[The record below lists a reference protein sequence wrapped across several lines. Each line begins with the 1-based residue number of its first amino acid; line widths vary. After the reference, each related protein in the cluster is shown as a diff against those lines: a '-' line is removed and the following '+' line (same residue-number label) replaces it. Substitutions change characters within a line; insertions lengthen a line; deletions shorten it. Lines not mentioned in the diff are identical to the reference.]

1 MKKIPTLFKRDRD
14 THLVTRELNVE
25 LSSDALPTK
34 KWDGSCVLFDEG
46 GWFRR
51 REIKPGKSI
60 PTGFVEVDFDEVTG
74 KRQGWM
80 PLIDDPADKW
90 FWEAITNTPFDDVD
104 MGTFEVVGPHFQ
116 GNPHGLE
123 VDVLVRHGADPLL
136 HWADLFGEWS
146 TDFDT
151 LYSLVVV
158 DTDIEGVVWWFNGQ
172 PVAKLKR
179 RGFGL
184 QWPEGK

>member
-123 VDVLVRHGADPLL
+123 VDVLVCHGADPSKESSAGFCVRRSPRSRSVLL
-136 HWADLFGEWS
+136 MSVGWLSRTVCVLRFLFLICRSGIVM
-146 TDFDT
+146 TGC
-151 LYSLVVV
+151 L
-158 DTDIEGVVWWFNGQ
+158 
-172 PVAKLKR
+172 
-179 RGFGL
+179 
-184 QWPEGK
+184 

>member
-1 MKKIPTLFKRDRD
+1 MGYLEKDCVVKKIPTLFKRDRD
-14 THLVTRELNVE
+14 THLVTREFNVE

-60 PTGFVEVDFDEVTG
+60 PAGFVEVDFDEMTG
-74 KRQGWM
+74 KRQ
-80 PLIDDPADKW
+80 W
-90 FWEAITNTPFDDVD
+90 FWEAITNFSFDD
-104 MGTFEVVGPHFQ
+104 MGMATFEAVGPHFQ
-116 GNPHGLE
+116 SNPHKLE
-123 VDVLVRHGADPLL
+123 VDMLIHHGADPLF
-136 HWADLFGEWS
+136 HWADLFGEWP

-151 LYSLVVV
+151 LYSLMTV
-158 DTDIEGVVWWFNGQ
+158 DTDIEGVVWWENGS

-179 RGFGL
+179 RDFGL
-184 QWPEGK
+184 QWPELKS